1 MNVSLRWIRDL
12 APDVTGD
19 TEALSRTLAA
29 RGFPVEGIEE
39 LAAGLRDVVVG
50 QVLSVGPHP
59 NADRLSLCRVDAGD
73 GEPLTVVC
81 GAPVIHAGGFY
92 PFAPVGATLPGDF
105 RIRKAR
111 IRGESS
117 FGMLCSERELGLG
130 SDGSGILHLE
140 GEFTPGAPL
149 VDALGLDDVR
159 LDVEVTSNRPDLLS
173 HRGIARE
180 LSPAG
185 QAGLRLP
192 TFPGLDPATPTELP
206 VVSDPREATAGGVTV
221 RIEDAERCP
230 AYLGLVI
237 RGVQVGPSPL
247 WLQERL
253 RAAGSRPINNVV
265 DATNYVLL
273 ELGHPLHAFDLDRIA
288 EQTIVVRRAR
298 EGEGIRTLDDVDR
311 TLTADDLVI
320 ADATRPVAV
329 AGVMGGSESEV
340 DENTRD
346 VLLECALFS
355 PGPIRSTRKRLGL
368 STDASYRFERGVDP
382 EGLREAVLR
391 AAHLMVATA
400 GGELAEAVAEV
411 RAEPFQRSR
420 VSLRVQR
427 VERVLGIPFTPER
440 IRELLEPLGFRLTG
454 PDDGSFTVDVPGF
467 RSWDVTR
474 EIDLI
479 EEIARTH
486 GYDEFPEELGA
497 YRPGTVP
504 DHPLFL
510 LEDRLRDELVARG
523 LFEAHTLAFAGEANG
538 EVALENPIS
547 TEEGFLRRTLLPAL
561 LRRVEY
567 NLARGNRD
575 VRLFELA
582 SVFRKGPEGAPPEE
596 ATHLALVLHGRR
608 RPPHW
613 SLEDEVLDPWDLRAL
628 VEAVGRTMGG
638 PSEAGIRLTPVPHDD
653 APPAPWLTPG
663 LGWTLSVVSGE
674 VVGWAGAVRG
684 EGLDLPRWAGTV
696 WAAELRLP
704 AEPEAPHTAT
714 FVALPAHPG
723 VDRDLALLLH
733 QTHPVGGV
741 LERIHAMGGA
751 LLQDVDVFDIYEG
764 EGIPEGHRSVA
775 IRLRY
780 QDPERTLK
788 DAEVDGEVERVADL
802 LRREFD
808 AGIRGRGD

>member
-1 MNVSLRWIRDL
+1 MNVSLRWIRDV
-12 APDVTGD
+12 APDVAGGI
-19 TEALSRTLAA
+19 EEVARTLAA
-29 RGFPVEGIEE
+29 RGFPVEGVEQ
-39 LAAGLRDVVVG
+39 LADGLRDVVVG
-50 QVLSVGPHP
+50 RVLSVGPHP
-59 NADRLSLCRVDAGD
+59 NADRLSLCQVDAGD
-73 GEPLTVVC
+73 REPRSVVC

-111 IRGESS
+111 IRGETS

-130 SDGSGILHLE
+130 PDGSGILHLE

-149 VDALGLDDVR
+149 VEALGLDDVR

-180 LSPAG
+180 LSPSG
-185 QAGLRLP
+185 EAGLRVP
-192 TFPGLDPATPTELP
+192 TIPGLPPTAPADVS
-206 VVSDPREATAGGVTV
+206 VVSDSREASAGGVTV
-221 RIEDAERCP
+221 RIEDPERCP

-237 RGVQVGPSPL
+237 RGVEVGPSPL

-273 ELGHPLHAFDLDRIA
+273 ELGHPLHAFDLGRIRD
-288 EQTIVVRRAR
+288 QTILVRRAGQ
-298 EGEGIRTLDDVDR
+298 GETIRTLDEVER
-311 TLTADDLVI
+311 TLTGDDLVI
-320 ADATRPVAV
+320 ADSSRPVAV
-329 AGVMGGSESEV
+329 AGVMGSSDSEV
-340 DENTRD
+340 DEETRD
-346 VLLECALFS
+346 VLLECALFA

-382 EGLREAVLR
+382 AGLHGAILR
-391 AAHLMVATA
+391 AAHLILATA
-400 GGELAEAVAEV
+400 GGTMEEAVAEV
-411 RAEPFQRSR
+411 RAQRFEPSR
-420 VSLRVQR
+420 VRLRIPR
-427 VERVLGIPFTPER
+427 VEQVLGVPFSPDR
-440 IRELLEPLGFRLTG
+440 IRELLEPLGFSLTG
-454 PDDGSFTVDVPGF
+454 PEDGVFVVSVPGF

-474 EIDLI
+474 EVDLI

-510 LEDRLRDELVARG
+510 LEDQLRDELVGRG
-523 LFEAHTLAFAGEANG
+523 LFEAHTLTFAGEGNG

-547 TEEGFLRRTLLPAL
+547 AEEGFLRRTILPAL
-561 LRRVEY
+561 FRRLEY

-575 VRLFELA
+575 VRLFEMG
-582 SVFRKGPEGAPPEE
+582 SVFRKGPEGSAPDE

-613 SLEDEVLDPWDLRAL
+613 SVEDEMVDAWDLRTL
-628 VEAVGRTMGG
+628 VEAVVQAVPGYAGG
-638 PSEAGIRLTPVPHDD
+638 GIGLVPSVDDVPSAPHWFTAGHGWALADEAG
-653 APPAPWLTPG
+653 
-663 LGWTLSVVSGE
+663 SQ
-674 VVGWAGAVRG
+674 VGWAGAVRPK
-684 EGLDLPRWAGTV
+684 GLDLPRWAGTV

-704 AEPEAPHTAT
+704 AEPEAAPVPT
-714 FVALPAHPG
+714 FVPLPSHPG
-723 VDRDLALLLH
+723 VDRDLALLLNR
-733 QTHPVGGV
+733 THPVGEV
-741 LERIHAMGGA
+741 LERIRASGGA
-751 LLQDVDVFDIYEG
+751 LLRDVDVFDVYEG
-764 EGIPEGHRSVA
+764 DGIPEGHRSVA

-780 QDPERTLK
+780 QDTERTLK
-788 DAEVDGEVERVADL
+788 DAEVDREVDRVADL